1 MWIPPS
7 TYLQRN
13 NARNKTTVISARYT
27 ESKTLIRCENEKM
40 CTCTLRQKRERYA
53 KPAVES
59 WKKSR
64 WEKELPPPLHNGIHR
79 KESTTRTKGR
89 YKSTPRGEKR
99 KGWFHISKHKS
110 SVLRQK
116 GEKLLP
122 IHTTSSITSVRRAVC
137 GGALVAN
144 TQSFLL
150 LRPDK
155 SAIAPYS

>member
-27 ESKTLIRCENEKM
+27 ESKTLIRCENEKV

-64 WEKELPPPLHNGIHR
+64 WEKELSPLHNGIHR

-116 GEKLLP
+116 GKKLLP
-122 IHTTSSITSVRRAVC
+122 IHTTSSINQIGGRCFGCQCAKLSFCADMSV
-137 GGALVAN
+137 
-144 TQSFLL
+144 
-150 LRPDK
+150 
-155 SAIAPYS
+155 IAPYS